1 MPIHEQLDPAQI
13 VFAIFAVALGSFVQG
28 AAGFGFGLITVPLL
42 IWAGLDL
49 PMAVAVLGATVL
61 VQTAAGS
68 WKFRKH
74 IVWRDLPGMMVG
86 RMIGVP
92 IGLAIMAWLTA
103 GGVELMKQGV
113 GVVLLGVL
121 ALIVLLR
128 PKPRHTV
135 SNKWVPAVSLSSGVL
150 SGTTG
155 MGGPPLVL
163 WMVAHD
169 WSTKRSRVFLW
180 ALFLQLMPV
189 QLGLMLWKFGGEL
202 WWGIAGG
209 LVMTP
214 VVVFAGHTGAKVGS
228 RWSRQTLRRV
238 TLGLL
243 VVLALASIASPWLG

>member
-1 MPIHEQLDPAQI
+1 MPLLEQLGTAHLL
-13 VFAIFAVALGSFVQG
+13 FAIGALALGAFVQG
-28 AAGFGFGLITVPLL
+28 AAGFGFGLVSVPLL

-49 PMAVAVLGATVL
+49 HQAVAVLGTTVL
-61 VQTAAGS
+61 TQTAAGS

-74 IVWRDLPGMMVG
+74 IVWRDMPGMMVG

-92 IGLAIMAWLTA
+92 IGLVIMAWLTA

-113 GVVLLGVL
+113 GVVLLGVV
-121 ALIVLLR
+121 ALTALLR
-128 PKPRHTV
+128 PKPRERV
-135 SNKWVPAVSLSSGVL
+135 SKKWVPAVSLSSGVL

-163 WMVAHD
+163 WVVSHD
-169 WSTKRSRVFLW
+169 WSTQRTRAFLW
-180 ALFLQLMPV
+180 VLFLQLMPV

-202 WWGIAGG
+202 WWAIAGG

-214 VVVFAGHTGAKVGS
+214 VVVFMGNCGAKVGS

-238 TLGLL
+238 TLGML
-243 VVLALASIASPWLG
+243 VVLAVVSIASPWLR